1 MINNLST
8 ILLLLVPTVIISTT
22 NYHKSNHS
30 LFDDELNTM
39 MSTIKTTD
47 NYHHHHYHHHQHH
60 HHNQQQHELMS
71 LYLAGKNFT
80 ESTTSGTIIPELH
93 MNLTIIE
100 RFINIVN
107 DNAISLPSYPDRQ
120 ISATGIHGSGSGDD
134 QFRRIDRLVEMSYTF
149 RTVMVVIYML
159 TAFVAF
165 IANIMAILILN
176 YGRRTSR
183 QLNLFLSN
191 LGLSDIIF
199 AIFNIPFTYITLI
212 YNTWWLPEFLCPLTS
227 FVQVLAPTVAFYTL
241 IAIGIGRY
249 YVIVTGQESLFLT
262 KSSHTKLVIAFIWIM
277 SCFVASPILIAT
289 KISPVIYVNET
300 YVECTEDWSFLDP
313 TNSHSIG
320 TIYTIIVFVMT
331 FILPVVALTYLYGHI
346 GLIVYKHKFPEGNDN
361 RVTNQNLTQTK
372 VKVLKMLLLLV
383 ISFIICWSPCQ
394 IFYLMLWI
402 FEDIRQDPNAI
413 EMDDNDDVVAD
424 AAATT
429 ASYYSIIY
437 YSIYFISHWLACSH
451 TIMNPFIYC
460 FCSNN
465 FQMTDLADIICCK
478 INRRDSWMN
487 RSMHSHTNN
496 NNNNNNNHNKKM
508 IKFSSSYRKSDQQQ
522 KWSVE
527 DSPPPT
533 PLASPM
539 KLPIND
545 SFIMLKPKIPIVII
559 IIIIIF

>member
-1 MINNLST
+1 MANNLSL
-8 ILLLLVPTVIISTT
+8 LLLLVPTVMISTLVHHQSH
-22 NYHKSNHS
+22 YSSN
-30 LFDDELNTM
+30 DDELNVRISSIRTA
-39 MSTIKTTD
+39 
-47 NYHHHHYHHHQHH
+47 NPHYHHNHH
-60 HHNQQQHELMS
+60 DQIMP
-71 LYLAGKNFT
+71 LYFAVTNLN
-80 ESTTSGTIIPELH
+80 ESTLLSSFMNQNSTNIKKF
-93 MNLTIIE
+93 MNL
-100 RFINIVN
+100 VN
-107 DNAISLPSYPDRQ
+107 NDEISFSSYPERQ
-120 ISATGIHGSGSGDD
+120 ISATGIHSGGSITNIGDDGND

-149 RTVMVVIYML
+149 RSVMVVIYML

-165 IANIMAILILN
+165 IANIVAILILN
-176 YGRRTSR
+176 YSRRTSR

-191 LGLSDIIF
+191 LGFSDIIF

-262 KSSHTKLVIAFIWIM
+262 KSSHTKSVIIFIWIM
-277 SCFVASPILIAT
+277 SGLIASPILIAT

-346 GLIVYKHKFPEGNDN
+346 GIIVYRHKFPEGNDN

-402 FEDIRQDPNAI
+402 FEDIRQDPNAVNV
-413 EMDDNDDVVAD
+413 DNDNDV
-424 AAATT
+424 AAVGS
-429 ASYYSIIY
+429 SYYSIIY

-465 FQMTDLADIICCK
+465 FQMTDLAAIICCK
-478 INRRDSWMN
+478 VNRHDSWINR
-487 RSMHSHTNN
+487 SHTNTNNVIIINN
-496 NNNNNNNHNKKM
+496 NNNNNNNHNNDKKM
-508 IKFSSSYRKSDQQQ
+508 IKFSTSFKKTDQP
-522 KWSVE
+522 KWCVK
-527 DSPPPT
+527 DSPTPP
-533 PLASPM
+533 LSSSPIQ
-539 KLPIND
+539 PTIND
-545 SFIMLKPKIPIVII
+545 SIIMLKSQNSKNNNNNFMTYQV
-559 IIIIIF
+559 